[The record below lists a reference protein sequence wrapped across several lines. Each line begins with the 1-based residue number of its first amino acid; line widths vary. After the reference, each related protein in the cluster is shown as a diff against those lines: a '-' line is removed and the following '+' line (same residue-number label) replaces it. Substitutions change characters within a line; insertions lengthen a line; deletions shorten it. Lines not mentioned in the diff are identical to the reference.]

1 MPSCRAII
9 SSPITKWNLPYEGMI
24 RHPARS
30 HPRYRPSLRRAST
43 RRVFSVCLTSTRSY
57 VRTRT
62 RVWVTRVFTRCP
74 RHPYQYWSGRSCTVS
89 HGRHVPV
96 TTPGFLTSS
105 RRRRRWWPRQWWY
118 RTQLSWNTDNHP
130 LLVGGH
136 PDRSPTFLAHALDTF
151 NQIPHARD
159 SVNAKSPLLC
169 DRITRFSRCVAV
181 CLIVKYCCPYN
192 FISLGEWIW
201 ITTRQAGKLM
211 DFKDEGI
218 VNESCDNKS
227 NLSSMKVE
235 IIFWISLLRRNS
247 YS

>member
-1 MPSCRAII
+1 MIITLPLLRLRDFSQYFSVQSFELYLKQDSFHDHCFIGEIFSLCISFKFWKLASCRAII

-24 RHPARS
+24 RRPARS

-62 RVWVTRVFTRCP
+62 RVCVTRVFTRCP
-74 RHPYQYWSGRSCTVS
+74 RHPYQCWSGRSCTVS

-96 TTPGFLTSS
+96 TAPEFLTSS
-105 RRRRRWWPRQWWY
+105 RRRRWPRQWWY

-159 SVNAKSPLLC
+159 SVNAKSPPFMRPYYTIFTLC
-169 DRITRFSRCVAV
+169 SSVLSWNIVRI
-181 CLIVKYCCPYN
+181 
-192 FISLGEWIW
+192 
-201 ITTRQAGKLM
+201 
-211 DFKDEGI
+211 
-218 VNESCDNKS
+218 
-227 NLSSMKVE
+227 
-235 IIFWISLLRRNS
+235 
-247 YS
+247 